1 MTHLMYDVISDQP
14 KFKKMI
20 TFLSELEKIHSKLVA
35 QAKQNILQT
44 FISLKKIYKNKQ
56 NFSRSQILK
65 ICWCQKV
72 PN

>member
-44 FISLKKIYKNKQ
+44 FISLKKIYKNK
-56 NFSRSQILK
+56 
-65 ICWCQKV
+65 
-72 PN
+72 